1 VQEPDAA
8 RSATDRLRDDL
19 RAVLP
24 SWITARVLVVV
35 AWVLA
40 IGVIEHWVPGARTTH
55 QQVGL
60 LAWDGGFYRD
70 IAVIGY
76 GGITPEALRF
86 FPLHALAGRVL
97 SVFTLGNTELALVLV
112 ANAAALVA
120 GVLVR
125 RLVLLERD
133 GDEAAAERAVWLLN
147 LFPASFVLVWAYAEG
162 LFVALAV
169 GTFLAARRGR
179 FALAGGL
186 AFAAA
191 LTRPVGVFLAAAL
204 AVEAWRTWSDAD
216 IGGRVARVTAVLAP
230 VAGLGCYLGWVG
242 RTFGDPMLPFTVQ
255 DKLRT
260 TMDPVRRLAHGL
272 ADMVG
277 SARFDDGL
285 HVPFVLAFLVLLVVL
300 ARRWPASYT
309 VYAALVLLAAIS
321 AGNFNSVERYAL
333 NAFPLLFALADLTHT
348 PRRERLAL
356 AVCGNGLVAL
366 CALAWLAVFVP

>member
-1 VQEPDAA
+1 
-8 RSATDRLRDDL
+8 LRDDL

-24 SWITARVLVVV
+24 SWIAARLLVAV
-35 AWVLA
+35 AWILA
-40 IGVIEHWVPGARTTH
+40 IGVIEHWAPGARTTH

-76 GGITPEALRF
+76 GGIDPEALRF
-86 FPLHALAGRVL
+86 FPLHALGGRLL
-97 SVFTLGNTELALVLV
+97 SVLTFGRADIALVLLANV
-112 ANAAALVA
+112 ASLVA

-125 RLVLLERD
+125 RLVLFERD
-133 GDEAAAERAVWLLN
+133 GDEAVAERAVWLFN
-147 LFPASFVLVWAYAEG
+147 LFPASFVLVWAYAEA

-169 GTFLAARRGR
+169 GTLLSARRGR
-179 FALAGGL
+179 FAVAGAL

-191 LTRPVGVFLAAAL
+191 LTRPVGVFLAATL
-204 AVEAWRTWSDAD
+204 AVEAWRRWADAEQGD
-216 IGGRVARVTAVLAP
+216 RAVSVASVAAP
-230 VAGLGCYLGWVG
+230 VAGLGLYLGWVG
-242 RTFGDPMLPFTVQ
+242 RTFGDPALPFTVQ

-260 TMDPVRRLAHGL
+260 TMDPLSRLVHGL
-272 ADMVG
+272 GDMVG
-277 SARFDDGL
+277 DARFDDGL
-285 HVPFVLAFLVLLVVL
+285 HVPFVLGFLALLVVV

-309 VYAALVLLAAIS
+309 AYAVLVLLAAIS

-333 NAFPLLFALADLTHT
+333 NAFPLLFALADLIGTE
-348 PRRERLAL
+348 RRERLAL